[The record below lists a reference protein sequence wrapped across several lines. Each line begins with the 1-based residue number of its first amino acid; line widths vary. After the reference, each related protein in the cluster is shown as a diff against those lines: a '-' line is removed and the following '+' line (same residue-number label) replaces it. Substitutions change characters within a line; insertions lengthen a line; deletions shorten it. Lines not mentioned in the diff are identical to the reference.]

1 LFGFNFKSKLFFIG
15 ERLEL
20 LFKLFK
26 VVLLFVGLLGDL
38 RLGFFDLL
46 IAFMKLSLEILG
58 FSIIKIWS

>member
-1 LFGFNFKSKLFFIG
+1 VR

-26 VVLLFVGLLGDL
+26 VVLLFVGLLRDL
-38 RLGFFDLL
+38 RFGFFGLL

-58 FSIIKIWS
+58 FSIIKIWL